1 MASKNI
7 SGVYLK
13 NLSPSVNQ
21 HYLSDLII
29 MATAFVEKEALYV
42 IQHKKSQAIKI
53 GITKDWPSRAKPT

>member
-42 IQHKKSQAIKI
+42 IQHKKVKQ
-53 GITKDWPSRAKPT
+53 